1 MTPVIGVIVIVE
13 ITCQLPIAVALVP
26 LTNSDRGEG
35 FSTRPPD
42 DFSSDNKECRAS
54 DNLPVT
60 VECSSERVGQIV
72 VIHFDKDSKM
82 LWCRRRIIK
91 INEIAY
97 TSFVWRGVFWS
108 EIAQL
113 YMRVVKLAY
122 ISSCYC
128 YLCFWGAGVSPKAVE
143 ICFLIKE
150 YTQRQWIETK
160 FTFSIISGND
170 CFFLSKLI
178 FFFKLFSSLD

>member
-35 FSTRPPD
+35 SSARPPD

-72 VIHFDKDSKM
+72 VIHFDKDSKT
-82 LWCRRRIIK
+82 LWSRRRIIK
-91 INEIAY
+91 INESPH
-97 TSFVWRGVFWS
+97 TSFVLGFFGGWV
-108 EIAQL
+108 
-113 YMRVVKLAY
+113 
-122 ISSCYC
+122 
-128 YLCFWGAGVSPKAVE
+128 
-143 ICFLIKE
+143 
-150 YTQRQWIETK
+150 
-160 FTFSIISGND
+160 
-170 CFFLSKLI
+170 FFLPIATRLPLCQSCKNGNTFL
-178 FFFKLFSSLD
+178 SSAT

>member
-35 FSTRPPD
+35 SSARPPD

-82 LWCRRRIIK
+82 LWSRRRIIK
-91 INEIAY
+91 INES
-97 TSFVWRGVFWS
+97 TCRSFVLG
-108 EIAQL
+108 
-113 YMRVVKLAY
+113 
-122 ISSCYC
+122 
-128 YLCFWGAGVSPKAVE
+128 FWGFV
-143 ICFLIKE
+143 
-150 YTQRQWIETK
+150 
-160 FTFSIISGND
+160 
-170 CFFLSKLI
+170 FFLSFPTCLPLCRSCKNGNI
-178 FFFKLFSSLD
+178 FLSHMISEAAWGGGYTTQGLKVFCNLLYVCLKCFDF

>member
-35 FSTRPPD
+35 SSARPPD

-72 VIHFDKDSKM
+72 VIHFDKDSKT
-82 LWCRRRIIK
+82 LRSRRRIIK
-91 INEIAY
+91 INESSCP
-97 TSFVWRGVFWS
+97 SFVLGLGFFFLLVFGFFFFPFPS
-108 EIAQL
+108 PLASL
-113 YMRVVKLAY
+113 YARVVKMG
-122 ISSCYC
+122 IH
-128 YLCFWGAGVSPKAVE
+128 
-143 ICFLIKE
+143 FLGMRL
-150 YTQRQWIETK
+150 QRQLK
-160 FTFSIISGND
+160 AGRGGGR
-170 CFFLSKLI
+170 
-178 FFFKLFSSLD
+178 

>member
-35 FSTRPPD
+35 SSARPPD

-72 VIHFDKDSKM
+72 VIHFDKDSKT
-82 LWCRRRIIK
+82 LWSRRRIIK
-91 INEIAY
+91 INESTR
-97 TSFVWRGVFWS
+97 TSFVLGFLVCCFGSGFFSPFRL
-108 EIAQL
+108 ACL
-113 YMRVVKLAY
+113 YARVVKNRNTFLR
-122 ISSCYC
+122 
-128 YLCFWGAGVSPKAVE
+128 GATSEAAQGRDDDTWACA
-143 ICFLIKE
+143 ICFL
-150 YTQRQWIETK
+150 
-160 FTFSIISGND
+160 FA
-170 CFFLSKLI
+170 
-178 FFFKLFSSLD
+178 

>member
-35 FSTRPPD
+35 SSARPPD

-72 VIHFDKDSKM
+72 VIHFDKDSKT
-82 LWCRRRIIK
+82 LWSRRRIIK
-91 INEIAY
+91 INESPHM
-97 TSFVWRGVFWS
+97 SFVLGFLGVGFFPS
-108 EIAQL
+108 PLPLACL
-113 YMRVVKLAY
+113 YARVVKMG
-122 ISSCYC
+122 IGSS
-128 YLCFWGAGVSPKAVE
+128 AVK
-143 ICFLIKE
+143 LKS
-150 YTQRQWIETK
+150 QHRVA
-160 FTFSIISGND
+160 GND
-170 CFFLSKLI
+170 TRACAI
-178 FFFKLFSSLD
+178 CVLFA

>member
-35 FSTRPPD
+35 SSARPPD

-72 VIHFDKDSKM
+72 VIHFDKDSKT
-82 LWCRRRIIK
+82 LWSRRRIIK
-91 INEIAY
+91 INESTR
-97 TSFVWRGVFWS
+97 TSFVLGLFFS
-108 EIAQL
+108 LPIPTCLPLCQ
-113 YMRVVKLAY
+113 
-122 ISSCYC
+122 SC
-128 YLCFWGAGVSPKAVE
+128 KN
-143 ICFLIKE
+143 
-150 YTQRQWIETK
+150 
-160 FTFSIISGND
+160 GNT
-170 CFFLSKLI
+170 FLSSATSEAAREGETTAQGLVQFAFCLPEMFWFLYI
-178 FFFKLFSSLD
+178 N